1 MCGKYEQIKQMQPQ
15 TELVRRMGETEMST
29 RNVKKGR
36 LKYMEM

>member
-1 MCGKYEQIKQMQPQ
+1 MCGKYERIKD

-36 LKYMEM
+36 LKYMEME